1 MNNTQVNGW
10 AEYFTHVMS
19 KVNNKSGTFVELG
32 FGLGTSANLIVN
44 LMNRGVLDKRDI
56 WLFDSFEGFPEPTE
70 EDRRHPSY
78 NRNAVKGE
86 WKVPIEPALE
96 IADKIS
102 TNVQVTKGFVED
114 TLPHSYHGGDIAIL
128 HIDLDLYSAYKTT
141 LDSLYSKV
149 IKGGVI
155 LFDEYKSP
163 IQYKNFPGASIAVD
177 EFFEQQGINPNI
189 EMATFSN
196 GATQKFFMVKG

>member
-1 MNNTQVNGW
+1 M
-10 AEYFTHVMS
+10 
-19 KVNNKSGTFVELG
+19 
-32 FGLGTSANLIVN
+32 
-44 LMNRGVLDKRDI
+44 
-56 WLFDSFEGFPEPTE
+56 
-70 EDRRHPSY
+70 
-78 NRNAVKGE
+78 
-86 WKVPIEPALE
+86 
-96 IADKIS
+96 
-102 TNVQVTKGFVED
+102 ED

-141 LDSLYSKV
+141 LNSLYSKV

-189 EMATFSN
+189 EMGRFPDKT
-196 GATQKFFMVKG
+196 TQKFFMVKQ